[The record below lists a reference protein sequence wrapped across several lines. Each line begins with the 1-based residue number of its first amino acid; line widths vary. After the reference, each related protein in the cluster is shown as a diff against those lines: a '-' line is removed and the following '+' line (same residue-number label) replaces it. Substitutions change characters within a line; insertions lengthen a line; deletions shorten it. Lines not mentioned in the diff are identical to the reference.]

1 VAVVHVRLAAL
12 AHELGR
18 PLAEAPRSS
27 PVVPVTGGWT
37 PSGPLAPRH
46 DGTPDHLPAQ
56 PRTPAASAEPP
67 GEELAASRGLRGRWG
82 IELPAGVGLVA
93 VAVIAVVGALAWGWY
108 ARAKPVSLAAPIVA
122 ATPILP
128 TVAPSATA
136 AAELVVDV
144 TGRVGRPGI
153 VRLPEGSRVV
163 DAIRAAG
170 GARQRRDLRSVNL
183 ARVLVDGEQ
192 IVVGGSAA
200 AAAAAPAGTAPA
212 PAVVDLNTADATALD
227 TLPGIGPVLAQRIVD
242 YRTQHGRF
250 TDITELE
257 DVSGIGD
264 ATFADLRDLVRV

>member
-1 VAVVHVRLAAL
+1 
-12 AHELGR
+12 
-18 PLAEAPRSS
+18 
-27 PVVPVTGGWT
+27 
-37 PSGPLAPRH
+37 
-46 DGTPDHLPAQ
+46 
-56 PRTPAASAEPP
+56 
-67 GEELAASRGLRGRWG
+67 
-82 IELPAGVGLVA
+82 VGLVA

-108 ARAKPVSLAAPIVA
+108 ARAKPVSFAAPIVA
-122 ATPILP
+122 ASPVLP

-136 AAELVVDV
+136 AAEVVVDV

-200 AAAAAPAGTAPA
+200 AAAAAPVGIAPA

-250 TDITELE
+250 TDIIELE